1 MIQRIAEIGRSE
13 FCFLKG
19 VYSES
24 EAGALAKLLLVEVFG
39 FSTLELYGG
48 KDKAISEK
56 ERSLLND
63 IIKRLLQNEPIQY
76 ILGVETFCGLNFRVD
91 KNVLIPRPETQEL
104 VEWILSDNKNLKDGR
119 ILDIG
124 TGSGCIAI
132 TLAKNLPEVEV
143 EAWDVSKGALQ
154 IATQNASDNEVR
166 VHFVEQD
173 VLAFIPQGTYFDVM
187 VSNPPYITEVEK
199 NEMEANV
206 LEWEPETALFVQ
218 DNDALLFYREIAALG
233 CVMLKPGGML
243 YFEINRAYG
252 AEMVEMLNGM
262 GYSFVELRKDLFGND
277 RMVKATK

>member
-1 MIQRIAEIGRSE
+1 MHPIIHEMKES
-13 FCFLKG
+13 LKG
-19 VYSES
+19 AYPES

-56 ERSLLND
+56 ERTLLND
-63 IIKRLLQNEPIQY
+63 IIKRLQQNEPIQY
-76 ILGVETFCGLNFRVD
+76 ILGMETFCGLNFRVD

-104 VEWILSDNKNLKDGR
+104 VEWILTDNKELKNGR

-132 TLAKNLPEVEV
+132 TLAKCLPEVEV
-143 EAWDVSKGALQ
+143 EAWDVLKSALQ
-154 IATQNASDNEVR
+154 IATQNASDNGVR
-166 VHFVEQD
+166 VHLVEQD
-173 VLAFIPQGTYFDVM
+173 VLTFIPKSACFDVM

-206 LEWEPETALFVQ
+206 LEWEPETALFVH
-218 DNDALLFYREIAALG
+218 DNDPLLFYRKIASLG
-233 CVMLKPGGML
+233 RVMLKSGGML

-252 AEMVEMLNGM
+252 AEMVEMLNEM
-262 GYSFVELRKDLFGND
+262 GYSSIELRKDLFGND
-277 RMVKATK
+277 RMIKAIR

>member
-1 MIQRIAEIGRSE
+1 MHPIIHEMKES
-13 FCFLKG
+13 LKG
-19 VYSES
+19 AYPES

-56 ERSLLND
+56 ERTLLND
-63 IIKRLLQNEPIQY
+63 IIKRLQQNEPIQY
-76 ILGVETFCGLNFRVD
+76 ILGMETFCGLNFRVD

-104 VEWILSDNKNLKDGR
+104 VEWILTDNKELKNGR

-132 TLAKNLPEVEV
+132 TLAKCLPEVEV
-143 EAWDVSKGALQ
+143 EAWDVSKSALQ
-154 IATQNASDNEVR
+154 IATQNASDNGVR
-166 VHFVEQD
+166 VHLVEQN
-173 VLAFIPQGTYFDVM
+173 VLTFIPKSACFDVM

-206 LEWEPETALFVQ
+206 LEWEPETALFVH
-218 DNDALLFYREIAALG
+218 DNDPLLFYRKIASLG
-233 CVMLKPGGML
+233 RVMLKSGGML

-252 AEMVEMLNGM
+252 AEMVEMLNEM
-262 GYSFVELRKDLFGND
+262 GYSSIELRKDLFGND
-277 RMVKATK
+277 RMIKAIR

>member
-1 MIQRIAEIGRSE
+1 MHPIIHEIKES
-13 FCFLKG
+13 LKG

-154 IATQNASDNEVR
+154 IASQNASDNGVR

-173 VLAFIPQGTYFDVM
+173 VLTFIPQSACFDVM

-199 NEMEANV
+199 NGMEANV

-218 DNDALLFYREIAALG
+218 DNDPLLFYRKIASLG
-233 CVMLKPGGML
+233 CVMLKSGGML
-243 YFEINRAYG
+243 YFEINRTYG
-252 AEMVEMLNGM
+252 AEMVEMLNKM
-262 GYSFVELRKDLFGND
+262 GYSSVELRKDLFGND
-277 RMVKATK
+277 RMVKAIK

>member
-1 MIQRIAEIGRSE
+1 MHPIIHEIKES
-13 FCFLKG
+13 LKG

-154 IATQNASDNEVR
+154 IATQNASDNKVR

-173 VLAFIPQGTYFDVM
+173 VLAFIPQGTYFDVL

-199 NEMEANV
+199 TEMEANV
-206 LEWEPETALFVQ
+206 LEWEPKTALFVQ
-218 DNDALLFYREIAALG
+218 DNDPLLFYRKIASLG
-233 CVMLKPGGML
+233 RVMLKSGGML

-262 GYSFVELRKDLFGND
+262 GYSSIELRKDLFGND
-277 RMVKATK
+277 RMIKAIR

>member
-1 MIQRIAEIGRSE
+1 MHPIIHEIKES
-13 FCFLKG
+13 LKG

-24 EAGALAKLLLVEVFG
+24 EAGALAKLLLMEVFG

-154 IATQNASDNEVR
+154 IATQNASDNKVR

>member
-1 MIQRIAEIGRSE
+1 MHPIVHEMKES
-13 FCFLKG
+13 LKG
-19 VYSES
+19 AYPES

-56 ERSLLND
+56 ERTLLND
-63 IIKRLLQNEPIQY
+63 IIKRLQQNEPIQY
-76 ILGVETFCGLNFRVD
+76 ILGMETFCGLNFRVD

-104 VEWILSDNKNLKDGR
+104 VEWILTDNKELKNGC

-132 TLAKNLPEVEV
+132 TLAKCLPEVEV

-154 IATQNASDNEVR
+154 IASQNALDNGVR

-173 VLAFIPQGTYFDVM
+173 VLTFVPQGASFDVL

-199 NEMEANV
+199 TEMEANV
-206 LEWEPETALFVQ
+206 LEWEPKTALFVQ
-218 DNDALLFYREIAALG
+218 DNDPLLFYRKIASLG
-233 CVMLKPGGML
+233 RVMLKSGGML

-252 AEMVEMLNGM
+252 AEMVEMLNEM
-262 GYSFVELRKDLFGND
+262 GYSSIELRKDLFGND
-277 RMVKATK
+277 RMIKAIR

>member
-1 MIQRIAEIGRSE
+1 MHPIIHEIKES
-13 FCFLKG
+13 LKG
-19 VYSES
+19 AYPES
-24 EAGALAKLLLVEVFG
+24 EAGALARLLLVEVFG

-56 ERSLLND
+56 ERTLLDD

>member
-1 MIQRIAEIGRSE
+1 MASIDLDKIDNIEARWGVKAGDYNVTLNSKTDLMDFQDLMVKFSKNRAVAVEGEVEPLTVRIQQRNS
-13 FCFLKG
+13 
-19 VYSES
+19 
-24 EAGALAKLLLVEVFG
+24 
-39 FSTLELYGG
+39 
-48 KDKAISEK
+48 
-56 ERSLLND
+56 
-63 IIKRLLQNEPIQY
+63 
-76 ILGVETFCGLNFRVD
+76 GLNFRVD

-218 DNDALLFYREIAALG
+218 DNDALLFYRKIAALG

>member
-1 MIQRIAEIGRSE
+1 MHPIIHEIKES
-13 FCFLKG
+13 LKG

-154 IATQNASDNEVR
+154 IATQNASDNKVR

-173 VLAFIPQGTYFDVM
+173 VLAFIPQGTYFDVL

-199 NEMEANV
+199 TEMEANV
-206 LEWEPETALFVQ
+206 LEWEPKTALFVQ
-218 DNDALLFYREIAALG
+218 DNDPLLFYRKIASLG
-233 CVMLKPGGML
+233 RVMLKSGGML

-252 AEMVEMLNGM
+252 QETVQMLEAM
-262 GYSFVELRKDLFGND
+262 GYKDIELRKDSWGND
-277 RMVKATK
+277 RMMKAER

>member
-1 MIQRIAEIGRSE
+1 MHPIIHEIKES
-13 FCFLKG
+13 LTG

>member
-1 MIQRIAEIGRSE
+1 MHPIIHEIKES
-13 FCFLKG
+13 LKG

-154 IATQNASDNEVR
+154 IATQNASDNKVR

>member
-1 MIQRIAEIGRSE
+1 MHPIIHEIKES
-13 FCFLKG
+13 LKG

-166 VHFVEQD
+166 VYFVEQD

>member
-1 MIQRIAEIGRSE
+1 MHPIIHEIKES
-13 FCFLKG
+13 LKG

-76 ILGVETFCGLNFRVD
+76 ILGVETFSGLNFRVD

-132 TLAKNLPEVEV
+132 TLAKKLPEVEV
-143 EAWDVSKGALQ
+143 EAWDVSKRALQ

-218 DNDALLFYREIAALG
+218 DNDALLFYRKIAALG

>member
-1 MIQRIAEIGRSE
+1 MHPIIHEIKES
-13 FCFLKG
+13 LKG